1 MKRPFAVIGSSM
13 LIAFLVVS
21 NITHKMTIALLT
33 GAVVIFSCFLIF
45 KTLRKYLSVIFA
57 LIGVITFTFSFIG
70 AEKYYLNEMES
81 FENEQI
87 LTGVVCEIPTD
98 SDYAFSYIIK
108 PDNKNYKV
116 RFVTEENRLIREGDC
131 VKLSVINC
139 EEYTETDI
147 LEHSLSSKVYFT
159 FFGSDECIIE
169 KTGEINYFYK
179 TVGKVKREVSEII
192 VNYLPS
198 SNGAI
203 ATAMTIGE
211 RAEIDDSVIDY
222 FNYSGTSHLLVISG
236 LHLTLWSVSIMNF
249 LNKFSKTRKY
259 SHIIGI
265 FCLLA
270 YSSITGFSVSVIRA
284 GTMVGATLVSRFFR
298 RDADSLN
305 SIGLAVAFILLEN
318 PFAPKSVSLWLTVLS
333 TVGIIVYSGK
343 IESWI
348 REKFNNRPIAKS
360 PLYSSVLT
368 AFSISFSTA
377 VFTLP
382 VFIYKLKMMPILSI
396 PANFIMVTPAMVM
409 MALTILG
416 VVCHLFSL
424 GFFSRICFFIV
435 GIIGE
440 WLHFSSEKIGAL
452 KWSTI
457 SLDHSFYKSFFALLL
472 IAIGIVVILKKYKV
486 DMLKQITL
494 LMSVVFCIV
503 AVFCTYYDY
512 NNPSIEV
519 LFTDNKPVITVFSK
533 GESTLIGVQK
543 KKYVTTI
550 ENMLRKHNEKQLDNI
565 IVTAK
570 EQKTPSQ
577 LIYLYEKF
585 GNAQTYY
592 SDEIIGLF
600 KDNSTAFTTDL
611 TLSENVNIDFCDCDM
626 IEITVNGKSVLV
638 MDCKKI
644 QNIYENDKNY
654 DIILVYGKK
663 SYEFEKELEDR
674 FEYSEI
680 IISEEGKT
688 ISVT

>member
-1 MKRPFAVIGSSM
+1 MKRPFALIGSSM

-45 KTLRKYLSVIFA
+45 KPLRKYLSVIFA

-70 AEKYYLNEMES
+70 TEKYYLNEMES
-81 FENEQI
+81 FENEQTF
-87 LTGVVCEIPTD
+87 TGVVCEMPTD

-116 RFVTEENRLIREGDC
+116 RFVTEGNKFIREGDC
-131 VKLSVINC
+131 VKLNVINC
-139 EEYTETDI
+139 EEYTDTDM

-159 FFGSDECIIE
+159 FFESDECIIE
-169 KTGEINYFYK
+169 KTGEINNFYK
-179 TVGKVKREVSEII
+179 TIGKAKREVSEII
-192 VNYLPS
+192 VNYLPGR
-198 SNGAI
+198 NGAI

-305 SIGLAVAFILLEN
+305 SIGLAVTFILLEN
-318 PFAPKSVSLWLTVLS
+318 PFAPKSVALWLTVLS
-333 TVGIIVYSGK
+333 TVGIIVYSPK
-343 IESWI
+343 IKGWI
-348 REKFNNRPIAKS
+348 REKFSGKAISKTAIF
-360 PLYSSVLT
+360 SSLLT
-368 AFSISFSTA
+368 AFAISFSVA

-382 VFIYKLKMMPILSI
+382 VFIYKIKMMPILSI

-409 MALTILG
+409 MALTVLG
-416 VVCHLFSL
+416 VACHLFSL
-424 GFFSRICFFIV
+424 GFISRISFFAV
-435 GIIGE
+435 GVIGE
-440 WLHFSSEKIGAL
+440 WLHFSSEMIGAL

-457 SLDHSFYKSFFALLL
+457 SLDHSFFNSFFALLL
-472 IAIGIVVILKKYKV
+472 VAIGIAVILKKYKV

-494 LMSVVFCIV
+494 LMSVIFCV
-503 AVFCTYYDY
+503 VVVYCTYYDY
-512 NNPSIEV
+512 NNPSVEV
-519 LFTDNKPVITVFSK
+519 LFTDNKPVITVCSK
-533 GESTLIGVQK
+533 GESTLIGAQK

-550 ENMLRKHNEKQLDNI
+550 EKMLRKHNEKQLDNI
-565 IVTAK
+565 IVTEK

-626 IEITVNGKSVLV
+626 IEITMNGESVLII
-638 MDCKKI
+638 DCKKI
-644 QNIYENDKNY
+644 QNIYENDKKY

-663 SYEFEKELEDR
+663 SYEFEAELTAK
-674 FEYSEI
+674 FESSQV

>member
-1 MKRPFAVIGSSM
+1 MKRPFALIGSSM
-13 LIAFLVVS
+13 LIAFLIVS

-45 KTLRKYLSVIFA
+45 KPLRKYLSVIFA
-57 LIGVITFTFSFIG
+57 LIGAIIFTFSFIG
-70 AEKYYLNEMES
+70 AEKYYLNEMKS
-81 FENEQI
+81 LENEQT
-87 LTGVVCEIPTD
+87 LTGVVCEIPAD
-98 SDYAFSYIIK
+98 SDYAFSYVIK
-108 PDNKNYKV
+108 PEKKNYKV
-116 RFVTEENRLIREGDC
+116 RFVSETNKFIREGDC
-131 VKLSVINC
+131 VKLNVIGC
-139 EEYTETDI
+139 KEYTDTDM

-159 FFGSDECIIE
+159 FFEGDECSIE
-169 KTGEINYFYK
+169 KTGEINNFYK
-179 TVGKVKREVSEII
+179 TIGKVKREASEII
-192 VNYLPS
+192 ANYLPGH
-198 SNGAI
+198 NGAI

-236 LHLTLWSVSIMNF
+236 LHLTLWSVSIMNI
-249 LNKFSKTRKY
+249 LNRFQKTRKY
-259 SHIIGI
+259 SHIIGLL
-265 FCLLA
+265 CLLA

-284 GTMVGATLVSRFFR
+284 GTMVGATLASRFFR

-305 SIGLAVAFILLEN
+305 SIGLAVTFILLEN

-333 TVGIIVYSGK
+333 TVGLIIYSPK
-343 IESWI
+343 IKGWV
-348 REKFNNRPIAKS
+348 REKFSGKAISKTAFF
-360 PLYSSVLT
+360 SSVLT
-368 AFSISFSTA
+368 SFAISFSVA

-382 VFIYKLKMMPILSI
+382 VFIYRLKIMPILSI

-409 MALTILG
+409 MALTVLG
-416 VVCHLFSL
+416 VACHLFSL
-424 GFFSRICFFIV
+424 GFLSRICFFIV

-452 KWSTI
+452 NWSTI
-457 SLDHSFYKSFFALLL
+457 SLDHSFYKSFFAVL
-472 IAIGIVVILKKYKV
+472 IVAIGIGAILKKYKV
-486 DMLKQITL
+486 DMLKQISI

-503 AVFCTYYDY
+503 AVYCTYHDY
-512 NNPSIEV
+512 NNPSVEV
-519 LFTDNKPVITVFSK
+519 LFTDSKPVITVYSK

-543 KKYVTTI
+543 KKYALNI
-550 ENMLRKHNEKQLDNI
+550 KDMLRKHNEKQLDNI
-565 IVTAK
+565 IVTKK

-577 LIYLYEKF
+577 LIYLYENF
-585 GNAQTYY
+585 GDAQTYY
-592 SDEIIGLF
+592 SDEVISIF

-626 IEITVNGKSVLV
+626 IEINMNDKSVLI

-663 SYEFEKELEDR
+663 SYEIEKELKDR

-688 ISVT
+688 ISIT